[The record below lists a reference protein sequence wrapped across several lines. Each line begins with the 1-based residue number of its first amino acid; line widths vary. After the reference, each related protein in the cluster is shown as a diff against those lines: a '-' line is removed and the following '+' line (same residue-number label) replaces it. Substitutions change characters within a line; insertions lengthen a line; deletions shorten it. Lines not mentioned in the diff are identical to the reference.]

1 MTPERILI
9 TGGCGFLGQY
19 LTSDLLKARPGAK
32 IKILDL
38 KHNPNSLFDF
48 SVNPNIR
55 IVCGKDI
62 RSFDE
67 IVNDF
72 RDIDLVIHLAGL
84 VSFSIKDRKLLNDIN
99 VLGTQNVLMAAVE
112 NKVRNFI
119 HISSVAALGYN
130 DDPNEPVNE
139 DFRFDFSI
147 AEKRK
152 KFYMLSKHQAD
163 IEVKKQTTR
172 GLNAIIFYPGLMLG
186 PGDTINSVKL
196 VNAINSRKIPFNM
209 PGGTNVIDV
218 RDVSSGI
225 VAALRKDICK
235 GDFLLSGWNLTFTQI
250 NKTIAQTLAVPAPRK
265 TLSGFL
271 NPVLFKLLLLVE
283 SLSKNKLEL
292 TADNLDSAF
301 KFRYFDNT
309 RAKNTLDWMPQISF
323 DRTVNDIIE
332 WMKKNGLFK
341 G

>member
-19 LTSDLLKARPGAK
+19 LTSDLLEALPGVK

-38 KHNPNSLFDF
+38 KHNPNSIFDF
-48 SVNPNIR
+48 NANPNVR
-55 IVCGKDI
+55 IVTGKDI
-62 RSFDE
+62 RDFDE

-99 VLGTQNVLMAAVE
+99 VLGTRNVLKAAVE

-119 HISSVAALGYN
+119 HISSVTALGYN
-130 DDPNEPVNE
+130 DDPNEPIDE
-139 DFRFDFSI
+139 DFQFDFSI

-163 IEVKKQTTR
+163 IEVKKHANQ

-186 PGDTINSVKL
+186 PGDTINSAKL
-196 VNAINSRKIPFNM
+196 VNAINSHKIPFNM

-218 RDVSSGI
+218 RDVSNGI
-225 VAALRKDICK
+225 VAAITKDICK
-235 GDFLLSGWNLTFTQI
+235 GDFLLSGWNLTFTDI
-250 NKTIAQTLAVPAPRK
+250 NKTIALALAVFAPRK
-265 TLSGFL
+265 TLPRFL
-271 NPVLFKLLLLVE
+271 NPVLFKFLQLIE
-283 SLSKNKLEL
+283 TLSKNKLEL

-301 KFRYFDNT
+301 KFRYFDNS
-309 RAKNTLDWMPQISF
+309 RAKNTLDWSPQITF
-323 DRTVNDIIE
+323 WETVNDIIE
-332 WMKKNGLFK
+332 WMNKNEHIK